1 MQQQFP
7 QKMRIQ
13 IVTTEQIAQLAA
25 PHSVAAGP
33 AEKHKKAANVGV
45 KSLSRT
51 PSPPATQQQPCRF
64 FAAGLCKHGSACHFS
79 HVAPAPP
86 PLSSF
91 ALVPAAPPSPG
102 PGVPVPYSYVA
113 HKNPVAAAVARPRP
127 QAMPCSFATT
137 RCSHQGGS
145 HEQQGQSQQHQLN
158 IMMMLLDKGLSSGKS
173 FEAVVG
179 NSSATFKSL

>member
-1 MQQQFP
+1 
-7 QKMRIQ
+7 MRIQ
-13 IVTTEQIAQLAA
+13 IVTSEQIAQLAA
-25 PHSVAAGP
+25 SHSVAFAGP
-33 AEKHKKAANVGV
+33 AEKHKKAANVGA

-86 PLSSF
+86 PLSNF

-102 PGVPVPYSYVA
+102 VPIPYSYVA
-113 HKNPVAAAVARPRP
+113 HKYPVAAAVARPRP

-145 HEQQGQSQQHQLN
+145 HEQQGQSQQHQLA

-173 FEAVVG
+173 FEAVVDK